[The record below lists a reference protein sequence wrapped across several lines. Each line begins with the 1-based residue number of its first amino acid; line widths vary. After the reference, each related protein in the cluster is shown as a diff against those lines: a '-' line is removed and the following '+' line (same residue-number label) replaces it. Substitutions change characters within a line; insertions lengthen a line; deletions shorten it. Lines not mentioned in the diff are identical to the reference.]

1 MLVKVNGD
9 EIKLP
14 EGSTIKDAI
23 RAADAPYIEGCVLGV
38 IKGMEEVERHV
49 NKYIFKTT
57 RGSIIIELLP
67 ENAQTLLETWKHQY
81 KEFENLR
88 IRWTTSNEV
97 ALGPITTN
105 LTPTHEEHDYLT
117 WDVILSLSGFTAEAT
132 HIIFSKEKHKAV
144 YGAPAENKGIFARV
158 VGGKKT
164 IMELTDDD
172 FVKSVKPV
180 IERKSIIKSAA
191 ITKLETVISEGNEIF
206 TYVLVEP
213 TNKSPSSVEHFF
225 ALSENGELHVDYE
238 SDSFVGFY
246 GLQGLGKEA
255 EYVDQRRRGTVTLRN
270 KGRGE
275 GRIYVYREDRV
286 STPTHTII
294 GHISKGIQ
302 LIDIAGTDDN
312 ITVKTVPEQIMT
324 LSMTQKEAGEL
335 LKSRGIEQ
343 LREGSEDD
351 NAVVVKQEPQ
361 FTMEIIDQKQVKTI
375 GVPDDKIVY
384 VDINDNAPKSS
395 WYFMKLT
402 GLLDS
407 PVGSLDVMFA
417 FPGMKVMMFKGNPKE
432 SKTLI
437 PENTPEGCVKA
448 GEIGVT
454 NMSRRQI
461 GVVGV
466 RFENND
472 EFGPTGEP
480 FQGTN
485 IVGNIVKGIEN
496 LEKFKEGD
504 TVYVARRKF

>member
-9 EIKLP
+9 EIELP

-23 RAADAPYIEGCVLGV
+23 NASKAPYIEGCVLGV
-38 IKGMEEVERHV
+38 VKGKEEVEKHV
-49 NKYIFKTT
+49 NKYSFKTT

-67 ENAQTLLETWKHQY
+67 DCPPSLLETWKNQY

-88 IRWTTSNEV
+88 IRWTTTNEV
-97 ALGPITTN
+97 ALGPITTD
-105 LTPTHEEHDYLT
+105 LKPTRDEHEYHT

-132 HIIFSKEKHKAV
+132 HIIFSKENHRAV
-144 YGAPAENKGIFARV
+144 YGAPADNKGVFAKV

-164 IMELTDDD
+164 IMEITDDD
-172 FVKSVKPV
+172 VVKSVKPV
-180 IERKSIIKSAA
+180 VERKSIIKSAA
-191 ITKLETVISEGNEIF
+191 ITKLETIISEGNEIF

-213 TNKSPSSVEHFF
+213 SNKSPSSVEHFY
-225 ALSENGELHVDYE
+225 ALSEKGELHVDYE

-246 GLQGLGKEA
+246 GLQGLEKEP
-255 EYVDQRRRGTVTLRN
+255 EYIDQRRRGTITLRN
-270 KGRGE
+270 KGTGV
-275 GRIYVYREDRV
+275 GRIYVYRENRV

-294 GHISKGIQ
+294 GHITKGIE
-302 LIDIAGTDDN
+302 LIDIAGNDDR
-312 ITVKTVPEQIMT
+312 ITVEIIPERIMT

-343 LREGSEDD
+343 IREGSVDD
-351 NAVVVKQEPQ
+351 DAVVVTQEPRY
-361 FTMEIIDQKQVKTI
+361 TMGIIDQKQVKTMGI
-375 GVPDDKIVY
+375 PEDKIVY
-384 VDINDNAPKSS
+384 IDLNEKAPRSS
-395 WYFMKLT
+395 WYFKKIT

-407 PVGSLDVMFA
+407 PVGSLDVLFA
-417 FPGMKVMMFKGNPKE
+417 FPGMKVMMFKGNPLE
-432 SKTLI
+432 SKNLI
-437 PENTPEGCVKA
+437 PENSPQDCVKA
-448 GEIGVT
+448 GEIGIT

-485 IVGNIVKGIEN
+485 IIGNIVKGIEN
-496 LEKFKEGD
+496 LEKFKQGD